1 MGRPREDDR
10 KWIIWANILSDID
23 QNEVSSDLSAVFA
36 ITDIS

>member
-10 KWIIWANILSDID
+10 KWIIWENILSDID
-23 QNEVSSDLSAVFA
+23 LNEVSSDLSAVFA